1 LGQSLRDSGGAHRTQ
16 LALGESVIEIIEFDK
31 PGRPYLPDLSPLDNE
46 FQHFAIVVTDM
57 ARALERLSSAQGWT
71 AISNA
76 GPQRLPESSGG
87 VTAFKFR
94 DPDGHPL
101 ELLSFA
107 EPRIPAH
114 WQARSGNDLFLGI
127 DHSAVSISDVARSV
141 AFYQALG
148 LQVAGRTFNEGIGQE
163 LLDGIS
169 APQVDVIA
177 VAPKY
182 APPHV
187 ELLCYRNKERR
198 RTEVIHSNDLSA
210 TRLIFQAD
218 LTLSPTMTERR
229 EVGLLDPDGHHLQII
244 STPQWQ

>member
-1 LGQSLRDSGGAHRTQ
+1 MRVSGGANCTQ
-16 LALGESVIEIIEFDK
+16 LALGEAVIEIIEFDK
-31 PGRPYLPDLSPLDNE
+31 PGRPYLPMLSPLDNE
-46 FQHFAIVVTDM
+46 FQHFAIVVNGM
-57 ARALERLSSAQGWT
+57 ERAFERLSSTVGWT
-71 AISNA
+71 AISTS

-101 ELLSFA
+101 ELLSFP
-107 EPRIPAH
+107 EPRIPVH
-114 WQARSGNDLFLGI
+114 WQARSGSDLFLGI

-141 AFYQALG
+141 AFYQDLG
-148 LQVAGRTFNEGIGQE
+148 LQVTGRIFNQGIGQE

-177 VAPKY
+177 VAPIH

-198 RTEVIHSNDLSA
+198 RTEVIRSNDMSA

-218 LTLSPTMTERR
+218 LALSSTMTGQR
-229 EVGLLDPDGHHLQII
+229 EVWFLDPDGHHLQI
-244 STPQWQ
+244 STTPLWQ